1 MTRSYRRQV
10 KAWLVLLVA
19 IGAVLGHVCLMPFHA
34 HADEA
39 ASATPGPGGHDD
51 SDARAVYRASCE
63 ALRTVPA
70 QLPPSA
76 VMVSTLASLLPPLAR
91 EAPRVPA
98 PVFRA
103 ESPPLFLL
111 HAALLI

>member
-1 MTRSYRRQV
+1 MIPSHRRQIR
-10 KAWLVLLVA
+10 AWLVLLVA
-19 IGAVLGHVCLMPFHA
+19 IGAVLGHVCLMPLHT

-39 ASATPGPGGHDD
+39 ASATPSPGGHDD
-51 SDARAVYRASCE
+51 SDGRAVYRASCE
-63 ALRTVPA
+63 ALPTAPA

-76 VMVSTLASLLPPLAR
+76 RVVSTLAPPPPPIAR
-91 EAPRVPA
+91 EAARVSA
-98 PVFRA
+98 PVFRV